1 MNKSNSIRK
10 ATLVAAVAATVAMA
24 ASAGVVA
31 APLNLPKPPLF
42 LNSAVDPNL
51 AVTFDDSGSM
61 AWGYMPDTV
70 NGDYCTPRY
79 YWSGYNRIYY
89 NPALRYTPPLKSD
102 GSPFPDATFT
112 AAWRD
117 GYEGQPTTTVAMA
130 GGTSTV
136 DLKTRYF
143 PTRVFNAR
151 AGTAAGTEVG
161 YDTTCTGGRWTLPFA
176 TGTGIGTVGTRYSSA
191 FYYQFT
197 GTDPTDNAQ
206 ITNAANF
213 VAVDVGAQSA
223 AEQQNFANWYSYY
236 RTRFLF
242 ARSATS
248 RAFARLDNNLR
259 VAWQNLNSQQFVAA
273 TEIRKYETTWR
284 QAYFDWL
291 YRTPASGNTP
301 TRASTIRAGNLFT
314 RTAANAT
321 NPYYDVTLAR
331 ELTCRQNFHILVTD
345 GFWNE
350 NNPAYS
356 GYNDTTSRALPDGLH
371 AYTVGS
377 DPESRI
383 YWNKAASPAN
393 GCAGPAPCNPTLSD
407 ITFNYWARDL
417 RTDLTDNVPPYFPDK
432 STGIA
437 NGTGVVTPIG
447 SITNPAAIKEIYFN
461 PANDPATWQHVVQ
474 FIVGLGV
481 AGTLGFPNDYDALR
495 QGTIQWPGARNNNQ
509 LAVDD
514 TWHAA
519 INSRGQYFSAGDP
532 QALVESLNDLLS
544 SVLVRRGTASAAT
557 VTSGIIQASTLAFRT
572 GFDSGDWTGQVTAWD
587 VSANGRL
594 LTQQWEAGARLLGR
608 DPNLRHIITSSSVTG
623 TGVPFRWNDLPSD
636 YRDSLDDNPET
647 VLLDDDDAGEKR
659 LEFIRGDRS
668 LELDQPGG
676 IFRIRA
682 GLLGA
687 VINSGAV
694 VVAAPAAGYTD
705 EFPAG
710 SPEATAISSDAT
722 KSYARFRADL
732 KNRRRIVY
740 VGANDGMLHAFD
752 AGTGVSSFDASGN
765 PIVDAGTGD
774 ELWAYVPREVAPTL
788 SALTNPNYEFSPYV
802 DNSPVVRDV
811 FFGGRWRTILVGS
824 LRRGGQGLFALDIT
838 NPNVT
843 EADAASLVQWEFS
856 DDHPSLTEARRL
868 GYTFGRPNIARL
880 ANDKWVVV
888 IPGGYNNEVADGSQ
902 GDGSSSLFVLDI
914 VDGSL
919 IREFNLPTS
928 RGLATPTMGDY
939 DDDFIDEF
947 AVAGD
952 LNGDVWRFD
961 MSNANP
967 NSWVVDKLYQ
977 APTAGTQPITS
988 APRLFPDTKTGGLIV
1003 VVGTGK
1009 YLEPNDRS
1017 NVGVP
1022 TQSMYGIREKGAGS
1036 ASYPILRSSLTA
1048 QTLTKTVSGTT
1059 NFYSLSNN
1067 AVPLSSNGWY
1077 FNFLELGE
1085 RDVTSAGALFTLGVA
1100 IVSSVIPNGD
1110 DPCNPG
1116 LRGNVYLLDASSGTG
1131 PNLGALFDT
1140 NGDGTVSAA
1149 DNGNYVG
1156 KSVDSTVAEG
1166 SPAVLVGAGGG
1177 VGTLVD
1183 FPDIQV
1189 PQTVWR
1195 RRSWREIT
1203 PQ

>member
-1 MNKSNSIRK
+1 MNESVSSRK
-10 ATLVAAVAATVAMA
+10 ATLVALVAGAVALA
-24 ASAGVVA
+24 ASAGAVA
-31 APLNLPKPPLF
+31 APLNLPKAPLF

-61 AWGYMPDTV
+61 TSAYMPDDV
-70 NGDYCTPRY
+70 GGSYCAPRF
-79 YWSGYNRIYY
+79 YWSGFNKIYY
-89 NPALRYTPPLKSD
+89 NPAIRYTPPLKSD

-117 GYEGQPTTTVAMA
+117 GYEGQPTTTVAGA

-136 DLKTRYF
+136 NLSTRYF
-143 PTRVFNAR
+143 PSRTFNAR
-151 AGTAAGTEVG
+151 AGTAAGTQVG
-161 YDTTCTGGRWTLPFA
+161 YDVTCTGGNMPLPFVSG
-176 TGTGIGTVGTRYSSA
+176 TGTGTAATLTSRA
-191 FYYQFT
+191 FYYVFT
-197 GTDPTDNAQ
+197 GTNPNDNTQ
-206 ITNAANF
+206 INNAANF
-213 VAVDVGAQSA
+213 TAVDVTTQSA

-242 ARSATS
+242 ARTATS

-259 VAWQNLNSQQFVAA
+259 ITWQNLNSQQFTA
-273 TEIRKYETTWR
+273 TSEIRKYETTWR
-284 QAYFDWL
+284 QNYFNWL
-291 YRTPASGNTP
+291 YRTPASGTTP

-314 RTAANAT
+314 RTGLANT
-321 NPYYDVTLAR
+321 NPYYDPVLNR
-331 ELTCRQNFHILVTD
+331 ELTCRQNFHITVTD

-350 NNPAYS
+350 NDPAYT
-356 GYNDTTSRALPDGLH
+356 GYRDTAARALPDGLH
-371 AYTVGS
+371 DYTPG
-377 DPESRI
+377 DAESRI
-383 YWNKAASPAN
+383 FWNKTPSPNN
-393 GCAGPAPCNPTLSD
+393 GCNGPSTCDPTLSD

-417 RTDLTDNVPPYFPDK
+417 RTDLTNNVPPYFPDK
-432 STGIA
+432 T
-437 NGTGVVTPIG
+437 TGVTSPTVVPIA
-447 SITNPAAIKEIYFN
+447 SITNPAAIKEIYYN

-481 AGTLGFPNDYDALR
+481 GGTLNYPTDYAALR
-495 QGTIQWPGARNNNQ
+495 TGGITWPGARNNVEE
-509 LAVDD
+509 AIDD

-519 INSRGQYFSAGDP
+519 LNSRGQYFSAGDP

-587 VSANGRL
+587 VGANGRL

-608 DPNLRHIITSSSVTG
+608 DPNDRVIITSSTTTG
-623 TGVPFRWNDLPSD
+623 GGVPFRWTSLPTD
-636 YRDSLDDNPET
+636 YQTALDDDPAT
-647 VLLDDDDAGEKR
+647 VVVDDDDAGEKR

-676 IFRIRA
+676 IFRIRS

-705 EFPAG
+705 EFPTG
-710 SPEATAISSDAT
+710 SPEAAAVASDAT

-752 AGTGVSSFDASGN
+752 AGTGVSSFLPDGT
-765 PIVDAGTGD
+765 PVVDAGTGD
-774 ELWAYVPREVAPTL
+774 ELWAYVPREVAPNL
-788 SALTNPNYEFSPYV
+788 STLTNPNFEFTPFV

-811 FFGGRWRTILVGS
+811 FLNGRWRTVLVGS

-838 NPNVT
+838 DPNIT
-843 EADAASLVQWEFS
+843 EADASSLVMWEFS
-856 DDHPSLTEARRL
+856 DEHPSLSEARRL

-888 IPGGYNNEVADGSQ
+888 IPGGYNNEVADGHQ

-914 VDGSL
+914 LDGSL

-928 RGLATPTMGDY
+928 KGLATPTMGDY

-952 LNGDVWRFD
+952 LNGDIWRFD
-961 MSNANP
+961 MSDANSA
-967 NSWVVDKLYQ
+967 NWIVEKLYQ
-977 APTAGTQPITS
+977 APTAGAQPITS

-1022 TQSMYGIREKGAGS
+1022 VQSMYGIREKGRGS
-1036 ASYPILRSSLTA
+1036 ASYPILRTQLTA
-1048 QTLTKTVSGTT
+1048 QTLTRTTVGTV
-1059 NFYSLSNN
+1059 NYYALSAN
-1067 AVPLSSNGWY
+1067 AVSLSSNGWY
-1077 FNFLELGE
+1077 FNFLEQGE

-1116 LRGNVYLLDASSGTG
+1116 LRGNVYLLDASSGTN

-1140 NGDGTVSAA
+1140 NADGVVSSA